1 MLAYLQ
7 PPIHLDHDPGPLMLS
22 NFLFRTTLALA
33 FVAMPSTARLQDFP
47 SRPITVVIGLP
58 AGGGVDVSMRRYA
71 ELVGRNLGQRI
82 IIENRPGGGGVVAA
96 MAVKQARPDGYTLL
110 LANSGSHATLQ
121 WLQELAYD
129 PIKDFSPVSELFY
142 FPAFMTV
149 PSRIPTTTVA
159 EFIALARATPGGLT
173 YGSQGV
179 GSNGYLLGTMLRIAS
194 GAPLVHVPYP
204 GGSPMNMDTVLGR
217 LDSSFSTFNFMNE
230 YRKAGKV
237 KFLAVAL
244 PERSARV
251 PELPTMAEAG
261 FPGTDFSTWFG
272 LVAPAGTPADIVR
285 KLDDEFI
292 KASRDPELVGRLDQ
306 QGIEPKAGSPDDFAA
321 LMRADAER
329 IGKVIKSIGVTLN

>member
-1 MLAYLQ
+1 MCRRKFQFLLLTAIVLADVAAPGAAQ
-7 PPIHLDHDPGPLMLS
+7 PE
-22 NFLFRTTLALA
+22 
-33 FVAMPSTARLQDFP
+33 DFP
-47 SRPITVVIGLP
+47 ARPITVVVGLP

-71 ELVGRNLGQRI
+71 EVVGRSLGQRI
-82 IIENRPGGGGVVAA
+82 VIENRPGGGGVVAA

-110 LANSGSHATLQ
+110 LANSGTHATLQ

-129 PIKDFSPVSELFY
+129 PVKDFSPVSALFY
-142 FPAFMTV
+142 FPSFMTV
-149 PSRIPTTTVA
+149 PARIPAKTVG
-159 EFIALARATPGGLT
+159 EFVALARAAPGGLT

-179 GSNGYLLGTMLRIAS
+179 GSNGYLLGAMLKIAS

-244 PERSARV
+244 SERSPRV
-251 PELPTMAEAG
+251 PEVPTMAEAG
-261 FPGTDFSTWFG
+261 FPGIDFTTWFG
-272 LVAPAGTPADIVR
+272 LVAPAGTPADVVR
-285 KLDDEFI
+285 KLNEEFV
-292 KASRDPELVGRLDQ
+292 KAAHDPELVGRLDQ

-321 LMRADAER
+321 LMRTDTER
-329 IGKVIKSIGVTLN
+329 IGKVIKSIGITLN

>member
-1 MLAYLQ
+1 MREMKQ
-7 PPIHLDHDPGPLMLS
+7 
-22 NFLFRTTLALA
+22 FLLLVVGAVALVAASTTAHA
-33 FVAMPSTARLQDFP
+33 EEFP

-58 AGGGVDVSMRRYA
+58 PGGGVDVSMRRYA
-71 ELVGRNLGQRI
+71 EVVGRSLGQRI

-110 LANSGSHATLQ
+110 LANAGTHATLQ

-129 PIKDFSPVSELFY
+129 PVKDFSPVSELFY
-142 FPAFMTV
+142 FPSFMTV
-149 PSRIPTTTVA
+149 PARIPATTVG
-159 EFIALARATPGGLT
+159 EFVALARVTPWGLT

-179 GSNGYLLGTMLRIAS
+179 GSTGYLLGTMLKIMS

-244 PERSARV
+244 AERSPRV
-251 PELPTMAEAG
+251 PDVPTMAEAG
-261 FPGTDFSTWFG
+261 FPGIDFTTWFG
-272 LVAPAGTPADIVR
+272 LVAPAGTPAEIVR
-285 KLDDEFI
+285 KLNGEFVR
-292 KASRDPELVGRLDQ
+292 AAHDPELVGRLDQ
-306 QGIEPKAGSPDDFAA
+306 QGIEPKAGSPDEFAA
-321 LMRADAER
+321 LMRADSER
-329 IGKVIKSIGVTLN
+329 IGKVIKSIGITLN

>member
-1 MLAYLQ
+1 MCRWKLQ
-7 PPIHLDHDPGPLMLS
+7 VLLLTA
-22 NFLFRTTLALA
+22 FALA
-33 FVAMPSTARLQDFP
+33 AMAAPCMAHAEEFP
-47 SRPITVVIGLP
+47 SRPITVVVGLP
-58 AGGGVDVSMRRYA
+58 PGGGVDVSMRRYA
-71 ELVGRNLGQRI
+71 ELVGRSLGQRI

-96 MAVKQARPDGYTLL
+96 MSVKQARPDGYTLL
-110 LANSGSHATLQ
+110 LANSGTHATLQ

-129 PIKDFSPVSELFY
+129 PVKDYSPIGELY
-142 FPAFMTV
+142 HFPSFMTV
-149 PSRIPTTTVA
+149 PARIPATTVG
-159 EFIALARATPGGLT
+159 EFVALARATPGGLT

-179 GSNGYLLGTMLRIAS
+179 GSTGYLLGTMLKIMS

-244 PERSARV
+244 SELSPRV
-251 PELPTMAEAG
+251 PDVPTMAEAG
-261 FPGTDFSTWFG
+261 FPGIDFTTWFG

-285 KLDDEFI
+285 KLNQEFVN
-292 KASRDPELVGRLDQ
+292 AAHDPELVGRLDQ

-321 LMRADAER
+321 LMRTDTER
-329 IGKVIKSIGVTLN
+329 IGKVIKSIGITLN

>member
-1 MLAYLQ
+1 MRRWKL
-7 PPIHLDHDPGPLMLS
+7 
-22 NFLFRTTLALA
+22 LFRLLTAFALVG
-33 FVAMPSTARLQDFP
+33 VAAPRMAHSEQFP
-47 SRPITVVIGLP
+47 SRPITVVVGLP

-71 ELVGRNLGQRI
+71 ELVGRSLGQRI

-110 LANSGSHATLQ
+110 LANSGTHATLQ

-129 PIKDFSPVSELFY
+129 PVKDFSLVSELFY
-142 FPAFMTV
+142 FPSFMTV
-149 PSRIPTTTVA
+149 PARIPA
-159 EFIALARATPGGLT
+159 PRRSANSSRSRASRPET

-179 GSNGYLLGTMLRIAS
+179 GSNGYLLGSMLKIAS

-244 PERSARV
+244 SQRSPRV
-251 PELPTMAEAG
+251 PDVPTMV
-261 FPGTDFSTWFG
+261 FRIMRC
-272 LVAPAGTPADIVR
+272 AP
-285 KLDDEFI
+285 K
-292 KASRDPELVGRLDQ
+292 K
-306 QGIEPKAGSPDDFAA
+306 
-321 LMRADAER
+321 
-329 IGKVIKSIGVTLN
+329 

>member
-1 MLAYLQ
+1 MCRWKLQ
-7 PPIHLDHDPGPLMLS
+7 VLVL
-22 NFLFRTTLALA
+22 TA
-33 FVAMPSTARLQDFP
+33 FAFAGVAAPWTAHSEDFP
-47 SRPITVVIGLP
+47 SRPITVVVGLP
-58 AGGGVDVSMRRYA
+58 PGGGVDVSMRRYA
-71 ELVGRNLGQRI
+71 ELVGRKLGQRI

-110 LANSGSHATLQ
+110 LANAGTHATLQ

-129 PIKDFSPVSELFY
+129 PVKDFSPVSELFY
-142 FPAFMTV
+142 FPSFMTV
-149 PSRIPTTTVA
+149 PARIPAMTVG
-159 EFIALARATPGGLT
+159 EFVALARVTAGGLT

-179 GSNGYLLGTMLRIAS
+179 GSNGYLLGSILKIMS

-244 PERSARV
+244 SELSPRV
-251 PELPTMAEAG
+251 PDVPTMAEAG
-261 FPGTDFSTWFG
+261 FPGIDFTTWFG

-285 KLDDEFI
+285 KLNQEFVN
-292 KASRDPELVGRLDQ
+292 AAHDPELVGRLDQ

-321 LMRADAER
+321 LMRTDTER
-329 IGKVIKSIGVTLN
+329 IGKVIKSIGITLN

>member
-1 MLAYLQ
+1 MCRRKFQ
-7 PPIHLDHDPGPLMLS
+7 
-22 NFLFRTTLALA
+22 FLLVTAIALA
-33 FVAMPSTARLQDFP
+33 GVAAPGAAQPEDFP
-47 SRPITVVIGLP
+47 SRPITVAVGLP

-71 ELVGRNLGQRI
+71 EVVGRSLGQRI
-82 IIENRPGGGGVVAA
+82 VIENRPGGGGVVAA

-110 LANSGSHATLQ
+110 LANSGTHATLQ

-129 PIKDFSPVSELFY
+129 PVKDFTPVSALFY
-142 FPAFMTV
+142 FSSFMTV
-149 PSRIPTTTVA
+149 PARIPATTVG
-159 EFIALARATPGGLT
+159 EFVALARATPGGLT

-179 GSNGYLLGTMLRIAS
+179 GSNGYLLGTMLKIAS

-244 PERSARV
+244 SERSPRV
-251 PELPTMAEAG
+251 PEVPTMAEAG
-261 FPGTDFSTWFG
+261 FPGIDFTTWFG
-272 LVAPAGTPADIVR
+272 LVAPAGTPADVVR
-285 KLDDEFI
+285 KLNEEFV
-292 KASRDPELVGRLDQ
+292 KAAHDPELVGRLDQ

-321 LMRADAER
+321 LMRTDTER
-329 IGKVIKSIGVTLN
+329 IGKVIKSIGITLN

>member
-1 MLAYLQ
+1 M
-7 PPIHLDHDPGPLMLS
+7 PRWKFLS
-22 NFLFRTTLALA
+22 RLLIALALA
-33 FVAMPSTARLQDFP
+33 GVAAPRTVHSEEFP
-47 SRPITVVIGLP
+47 SRPITVVVGLP

-71 ELVGRNLGQRI
+71 EVVGRSLGQRI

-110 LANSGSHATLQ
+110 LANSGTHATLQ

-129 PIKDFSPVSELFY
+129 PVKDFSPVSELFY
-142 FPAFMTV
+142 FPSFMTV
-149 PSRIPTTTVA
+149 PARIPATTVG
-159 EFIALARATPGGLT
+159 EFVALARVTAGGLT

-179 GSNGYLLGTMLRIAS
+179 GSNGYLLGTMLKIAS

-244 PERSARV
+244 SERSPRV
-251 PELPTMAEAG
+251 PDVPTMAEAG
-261 FPGTDFSTWFG
+261 FPGIDFTSWFG
-272 LVAPAGTPADIVR
+272 LVAPAGTPADIVA
-285 KLDDEFI
+285 KLNQEFVR
-292 KASRDPELVGRLDQ
+292 AAHDAELVGRLDQ
-306 QGIEPKAGSPDDFAA
+306 QGIEPKAGSPDDFAR
-321 LMRADAER
+321 LMRMDTER
-329 IGKVIKSIGVTLN
+329 IGKVIKSIGMTLN

>member
-1 MLAYLQ
+1 MCACKFQ
-7 PPIHLDHDPGPLMLS
+7 
-22 NFLFRTTLALA
+22 FLLLTAITLAGA
-33 FVAMPSTARLQDFP
+33 AAPGTARPAEFP
-47 SRPITVVIGLP
+47 SRPITVVVGFP

-71 ELVGRNLGQRI
+71 ELVGRSLGQRI

-110 LANSGSHATLQ
+110 LANAGTHATLQ

-129 PIKDFSPVSELFY
+129 PVKDFSPVGELY
-142 FPAFMTV
+142 QFPSFMTV
-149 PSRIPTTTVA
+149 PARISAMTVS
-159 EFIALARATPGGLT
+159 EFVALARATPGGLSF
-173 YGSQGV
+173 GSQGV
-179 GSNGYLLGTMLRIAS
+179 GSTGYLLGTMLKIMS

-244 PERSARV
+244 SERSSRV
-251 PELPTMAEAG
+251 PDVPTMAEAG
-261 FPGTDFSTWFG
+261 FPGIDFTTWFG
-272 LVAPAGTPADIVR
+272 LVAPAGTPADIVG
-285 KLDDEFI
+285 KLNAEFVR
-292 KASRDPELVGRLDQ
+292 AAHDPELVGRLDQ

-321 LMRADAER
+321 LMRTDTER
-329 IGKVIKSIGVTLN
+329 IGKVIKSIGITLN